1 MADKISSEEIKD
13 ALTRSG
19 YLLESRLEKA
29 LRENGFYVEANS
41 AYLDSETSKSREL
54 DLYAMNG
61 YVINPQYYES
71 LYSNLIIE
79 AVNNPQPIAFITK
92 ESQIAPLNSPKT

>member
-1 MADKISSEEIKD
+1 MRGSKMADKISSEEVKD

-19 YLLESRLEKA
+19 YLLESRLEKV

-41 AYLDSETSKSREL
+41 AYFDSDTAKSRAL

-61 YVINPQYYES
+61 YGINLQNYEFIGSVIG
-71 LYSNLIIE
+71 
-79 AVNNPQPIAFITK
+79 
-92 ESQIAPLNSPKT
+92 